1 MAPPGSLSQILDA
14 PQLAP
19 GTINPQ
25 VLPLAQAQILGRRQQ
40 FVPMAPP
47 GSLSQIL
54 DAPMSA
60 PDAIRRPPSSSNPI
74 PILTGRRAIVP
85 IPSGAAIGPRL
96 LSAPVV
102 PGVIRRPIAAPP
114 LIMPRLRVGLRL
126 GILPLQTQDMS
137 KQRILLIN
145 LYLNQ
150 IFNTILLNYKK
161 KKLNPA
167 LPDLTIKST
176 YKYKDPLR
184 VKHAFDFPIYPKIDA
199 TNDKKIISKINESL
213 DQDKL
218 ISLTSCDDESAS
230 AAAAGGGRGLN
241 KNKNIIFNY
250 PLRRRKQ
257 KTIKKKI
264 RNINNKNSLK
274 HKIRN
279 KINNCIKKCIKNNNN
294 NIQKQKQE
302 KQQENKYRIK
312 KLIESKIHKKINK
325 LKLNK
330 TKNLSKNK
338 SYHRKYTRKNY

>member
-1 MAPPGSLSQILDA
+1 LPTSSLPLPQIQRGRVLSQ
-14 PQLAP
+14 
-19 GTINPQ
+19 
-25 VLPLAQAQILGRRQQ
+25 
-40 FVPMAPP
+40 M
-47 GSLSQIL
+47 
-54 DAPMSA
+54 
-60 PDAIRRPPSSSNPI
+60 
-74 PILTGRRAIVP
+74 
-85 IPSGAAIGPRL
+85 PSGAVGQQLA
-96 LSAPVV
+96 APVIV
-102 PGVIRRPIAAPP
+102 PVAMRRVLPAP
-114 LIMPRLRVGLRL
+114 LIMPRLRLGLRL

-161 KKLNPA
+161 KKINPA
-167 LPDLTIKST
+167 LADLTIKST
-176 YKYKDPLR
+176 YKYKDPAQIA
-184 VKHAFDFPIYPKIDA
+184 HAFDFPIYPKIDA
-199 TNDKKIISKINESL
+199 SNDKKIISKINESL

-279 KINNCIKKCIKNNNN
+279 KINKCIKKCIKKNS
-294 NIQKQKQE
+294 IQQQKRE

-312 KLIESKIHKKINK
+312 KLLESKIHEKINK

-330 TKNLSKNK
+330 TKNVN
-338 SYHRKYTRKNY
+338 RNKNYNHKFTHKNY